1 MQINDIVTDI
11 IEQYDVQRFPIVQT
25 YQGGSMATTTEN
37 LHDAFAGESQ
47 ANQKYKAFAKKA
59 EKEGFTNIAKL
70 FRTTA
75 EAERIHAEGHLKA
88 LDMIASTAENL
99 QAAIDGET
107 YEFTEMYPPMVELAK
122 ADGHKAKT
130 MFKFAVDAE
139 EVHAR
144 IYSKALEAV
153 KAGVDM
159 DVTDFHLCLVC
170 GYIELGSAPE
180 KCPVCGALKKMFA
193 QVD

>member
-1 MQINDIVTDI
+1 M
-11 IEQYDVQRFPIVQT
+11 
-25 YQGGSMATTTEN
+25 TTTTDN
-37 LHDAFAGESQ
+37 LKEAFAGESQ
-47 ANQKYKAFAKKA
+47 ANQKYQAFAKKA

-88 LDMIASTAENL
+88 LEIIHSTAENL

-107 YEFTEMYPPMVELAK
+107 YEFTTMYPPMVELAQ

-139 EVHAR
+139 AVHAQ
-144 IYSKALEAV
+144 IYQKALAAV
-153 KAGVDM
+153 KKGVDM
-159 DVTDFHLCLVC
+159 DTGDFYLCLVC
-170 GYIELGSAPE
+170 GYIEVGSAPD
-180 KCPVCGALKKMFA
+180 KCPVCGALKKIFA
-193 QVD
+193 QVA